1 LSFIFPFLIGII
13 FLVFFIKHSL
23 TTKNTLINIRLFKK
37 TRFTQGISAYFLFQI
52 NTLGLSFIL
61 PNYIQ
66 LVNGS
71 TAMTAGLLVLPG
83 GALGAVL
90 APVSGRLLDNY
101 GARKPIVTGAV
112 FELVGSLLFCTF
124 ASKLSSL
131 LIIIF
136 YLIIML
142 GIGLVMGNIMT
153 TSLNLITVDQNA
165 DGNGLFN
172 MAQQFSGAAGTS
184 IVSAIMQ
191 FVQQIS
197 TASSTAGRT
206 MAGAQVALFFLFVL
220 VLVAVYLLYQATKN
234 VDLVK
239 E

>member
-1 LSFIFPFLIGII
+1 M
-13 FLVFFIKHSL
+13 
-23 TTKNTLINIRLFKK
+23 NN
-37 TRFTQGISAYFLFQI
+37 
-52 NTLGLSFIL
+52 
-61 PNYIQ
+61 
-66 LVNGS
+66 
-71 TAMTAGLLVLPG
+71 
-83 GALGAVL
+83 
-90 APVSGRLLDNY
+90 SG
-101 GARKPIVTGAV
+101 
-112 FELVGSLLFCTF
+112 
-124 ASKLSSL
+124 SL

-220 VLVAVYLLYQATKN
+220 VLVAVCLLYQATKN